1 MDAASRRT
9 PTTLRVSSHGTVK
22 APSADESDI
31 WQHEPDELV
40 EGKYRLV
47 RPLGR
52 GGMAEV
58 WLAAHVHLK
67 TELAIKFLSVTL
79 TGDPERSRTILERF
93 RFEAQIS
100 ARLSARTR
108 HIVAVYDAGVH
119 DDIPYLVMEYVK
131 GRTLYAEVTEK
142 GPIDPLRFA
151 DLLDQIADALTVAH
165 ELGIVHRDLKPSN
178 VMLFEDPDGAP
189 AVKVAD
195 FGIAKAIR
203 GNLGLDR
210 PKETDE
216 HVMLGSPNY
225 MSPEQLTSPLEVDAH
240 SDIWAL
246 GVLAY
251 EVLTDWPPF
260 QGDTI
265 AEIIIAISTRE
276 IEPATK
282 IRRSLPRG
290 LDGWF
295 ARALAKEPARRFA
308 SVGEMAR
315 AYRAALS
322 ASPARARRPVA
333 ALAAVALASASTVA
347 AAALVASR
355 FLDAPRPAQAAA
367 RRVSPGVRGALQEL
381 ASRPPSQL
389 PSAAAAGPSAA
400 APAAQPPAAAEAPV
414 APPAPEAASAAA
426 SAQPRSTWPRPAGDR
441 AAPRATAT
449 AAPRTP
455 PPPAIPRRKEIDK
468 SEIL

>member
-1 MDAASRRT
+1 MAT
-9 PTTLRVSSHGTVK
+9 
-22 APSADESDI
+22 APGADESDI
-31 WQHEPDELV
+31 WQHEPDEVV

-67 TELAIKFLSVTL
+67 TELAVKFLSVTL

-131 GRTLYAEVTEK
+131 GRTLFAEVTEK

-151 DLLDQIADALTVAH
+151 DLLEQIADALTVAH

-178 VMLFEDPDGAP
+178 VMIFEDPDGAP

-195 FGIAKAIR
+195 FGIAKATR

-210 PKETDE
+210 PQETDA
-216 HVMLGSPNY
+216 HIMLGSPNY

-265 AEIIIAISTRE
+265 AEIIIAINTRE
-276 IEPATK
+276 IEPATNV
-282 IRRSLPRG
+282 RRSLPRG

-322 ASPARARRPVA
+322 TSPPAPARRPVA
-333 ALAAVALASASTVA
+333 ALAAVVVASVSTVA
-347 AAALVASR
+347 AASFIASR
-355 FLDAPRPAQAAA
+355 LLDAPRPAHAAA
-367 RRVSPGVRGALQEL
+367 RRVSPGVRHALQEL

-389 PSAAAAGPSAA
+389 PSAAAAGPAAASAA
-400 APAAQPPAAAEAPV
+400 APPAAAQGSA
-414 APPAPEAASAAA
+414 APPAPAAASAAA
-426 SAQPRSTWPRPAGDR
+426 SAQPRSTAPRPAGDR

-449 AAPRTP
+449 TAPRTP
-455 PPPAIPRRKEIDK
+455 PPPALPRRKEIDK